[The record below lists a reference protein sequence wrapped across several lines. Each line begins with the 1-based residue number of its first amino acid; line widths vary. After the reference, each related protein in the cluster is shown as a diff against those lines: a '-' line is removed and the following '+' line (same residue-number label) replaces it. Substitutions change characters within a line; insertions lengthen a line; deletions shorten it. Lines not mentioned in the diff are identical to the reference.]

1 MLNINR
7 VMITG
12 RLTRDPETK
21 YLPSG
26 MAVTNIAVAVSRP
39 FKDKSGEWR
48 EEVAFVDVEVWGKTA
63 ERVAETTRKG
73 QPVYVEGRLKQDT
86 WERDGQKQS
95 KMRVS
100 ADVVKSFDVPQ
111 RGQGGV
117 SEEGGDSY
125 QSSPQRSYGGGSQQ
139 SSPRPSGG
147 QSSSPSDGL
156 HFDGNSDVSDDVPF

>member
-7 VMITG
+7 VMLTG

-26 MAVTNIAVAVSRP
+26 MAVTNISIAVSRP

-48 EEVAFVDVEVWGKTA
+48 EEVAFIDIEAFGKLA

-95 KMRVS
+95 KIRIS
-100 ADVVKSFDVPQ
+100 ADIIKNFDVPQ
-111 RGQGGV
+111 RGAA
-117 SEEGGDSY
+117 SREGDEDSY
-125 QSSPQRSYGGGSQQ
+125 SSG
-139 SSPRPSGG
+139 GG
-147 QSSSPSDGL
+147 QSSYESQPRRSSAPSDGL
-156 HFDGNSDVSDDVPF
+156 HFDSSSNVSDDVPF

>member
-26 MAVTNIAVAVSRP
+26 MAVTNLGLAVSRP

-48 EEVAFVDVEVWGKTA
+48 EEVAFIDVEAFGKVA
-63 ERVAETTRKG
+63 ERIAETGRKG

-95 KMRVS
+95 KIRVS
-100 ADVVKSFDVPQ
+100 ADIIKSFDVPQ
-111 RGQGGV
+111 RGGQNTDAGE
-117 SEEGGDSY
+117 SESYQESY
-125 QSSPQRSYGGGSQQ
+125 QSQPSSRPAPQPQQQRSAA
-139 SSPRPSGG
+139 
-147 QSSSPSDGL
+147 PSDGL
-156 HFDGNSDVSDDVPF
+156 HFDGGSNVSDDVPF